1 MVSQSPETGETWL
14 YPNLSQWSILDG
26 IGFNLGTGN
35 MLHAVRKAISTSSQ
49 QLSKTDCWKKSCHRR
64 EWNGLAP
71 SGKSFFWSP
80 SNQRPTNFQ
89 STIQLTLIFVWLNLE
104 SGKDIFPLNLF
115 KEQSKNIENV
125 LLVFVMLRYNTN
137 VHLSYV
143 YGECKMYNVH
153 VVGKFKR
160 IWRRDGC
167 IELHDC
173 CVET

>member
-14 YPNLSQWSILDG
+14 YPNLSQWFILDG

-35 MLHAVRKAISTSSQ
+35 MLHAVRKAISTFSQ
-49 QLSKTDCWKKSCHRR
+49 ELSKTDCWKKSCHRR

-104 SGKDIFPLNLF
+104 SGKDIFPLNFF

-125 LLVFVMLRYNTN
+125 QLVFVMLRYNAN
-137 VHLSYV
+137 VYFSYV
-143 YGECKMYNVH
+143 YVQCTCRWQIQKDLAEGWLYWVTRLLRGNLVP
-153 VVGKFKR
+153 
-160 IWRRDGC
+160 
-167 IELHDC
+167 
-173 CVET
+173 